1 MSSFRFLSLNLLG
14 GSLLLLLTAVCEA
27 QEYSDFAPTPDYD
40 SDYNATFEYSFFSNT
55 STDDLE
61 KFSEQFI
68 GKGED
73 EGDEGK
79 DDTGEEKDQGVSV
92 TVTTTRT
99 KERTK
104 ERTKVEVGSAASL
117 PVSLELRTLI
127 WTVLIL
133 IFMNSQQL

>member
-79 DDTGEEKDQGVSV
+79 DDTGEEKDQEVRTPDADLDCVDPDIHELPAAVTRPTLSTHTHTAVGGVGV
-92 TVTTTRT
+92 
-99 KERTK
+99 
-104 ERTKVEVGSAASL
+104 VG
-117 PVSLELRTLI
+117 
-127 WTVLIL
+127 
-133 IFMNSQQL
+133 FD